1 MCGRPCRPRGFRI
14 TPREAGVRQKPT
26 SCLRGMGGR
35 GERLERSTCHMS
47 RLTLRRQ
54 WGGQL
59 RGRIKTMTTQTTT
72 AVIPKTD
79 REVRILADASA
90 IAQTA
95 AAEFVEA
102 AKEAVCL
109 KDSFSVAL
117 SGGSTPKVL
126 YGLLLN
132 NGPLRAIVPWSKIQ
146 FFFGDER
153 HVPPD
158 NTDSNFRMASEAMLA
173 TAPVDPKQVHRIK
186 GEIESAAE
194 AAEEYEKDLRTSFRL
209 EPGQL
214 PRFDLVLLG
223 MGPEG
228 HTASLFPGTK
238 ALKEER
244 RLVVSN
250 WVGKLYTDRITLTPP
265 VLNNAARV
273 VFMVHGAEKAPALKA
288 VLEGPYE
295 PEQLPAQMIHPQ
307 QGKVLWLADPTAAG
321 MLRPQAMSAV

>member
-1 MCGRPCRPRGFRI
+1 
-14 TPREAGVRQKPT
+14 
-26 SCLRGMGGR
+26 
-35 GERLERSTCHMS
+35 
-47 RLTLRRQ
+47 
-54 WGGQL
+54 
-59 RGRIKTMTTQTTT
+59 MTTQTTT
-72 AVIPKTD
+72 AVAPKTD
-79 REVRILADASA
+79 REVRILADANA
-90 IAQTA
+90 MVQTA

-102 AKEAVCL
+102 AREAVSL

-117 SGGSTPKVL
+117 SGGSTPKAL

-132 NGPLRAIVPWSKIQ
+132 NGPLRAMVPWCKIQ

-158 NTDSNFRMASEAMLA
+158 DAESNFRMASEAMLA
-173 TAPVDPKQVHRIK
+173 KAPIDSKQVHRIK
-186 GEIESAAE
+186 GEIESAAA
-194 AAEEYEKDLRTSFRL
+194 AAEEYERDLRMSFRL
-209 EPGQL
+209 EAGAL

-295 PEQLPAQMIHPQ
+295 PEQLPAQMIHPK

-321 MLRPQAMSAV
+321 MLAPQAKGAV